1 MADSAASEYDA
12 RTFWKEGHVIYRSA
26 AFLLLLLLPAFN
38 LACTGYGAPSEVV
51 NGTAVVTLE
60 SNTPPN
66 WTQYVT
72 FTVTPTIQ
80 VQDNTSGE
88 PSEYTRD
95 ASSIIP
101 QISQNMTSRGYTY
114 IASVRGQ
121 PPPRTDL
128 SVALY
133 AYLGSQAYGGVYCNW
148 YYWGY
153 PYGCYP
159 TWGYYGTYNFGTLV
173 MQMGDIKNA
182 PPAQQPPQGAQLA
195 LIWGGA
201 IYGVLGTQQYNLQRV
216 LTGIDQAFAQSPY
229 IQR

>member
-1 MADSAASEYDA
+1 
-12 RTFWKEGHVIYRSA
+12 
-26 AFLLLLLLPAFN
+26 LLLLLVPAFN
-38 LACTGYGAPSEVV
+38 LGCTGYGAPSEVV

-60 SNTPPN
+60 SSSPPN
-66 WTQYVT
+66 WAQYTT

-80 VQDNTSGE
+80 VQDNTGSN
-88 PSEYTRD
+88 PQEYTRD

-101 QISQNMTSRGYTY
+101 QIAQHMTARGYTY
-114 IASVRGQ
+114 VASPRPPAQ
-121 PPPRTDL
+121 PPRTDL
-128 SVALY
+128 VIALY

-173 MQMGDIKNA
+173 MQMGDYKNS
-182 PPAQQPPQGAQLA
+182 PPPPPPPGTQVA

-216 LTGIDQAFAQSPY
+216 LTSIDQAFAQSPY
-229 IQR
+229 IKR

>member
-1 MADSAASEYDA
+1 
-12 RTFWKEGHVIYRSA
+12 VIYRSA

-51 NGTAVVTLE
+51 NGTATVTVE
-60 SNTPPN
+60 SGSPPN
-66 WTQYVT
+66 WASYTT

-80 VQDNTSGE
+80 VFDSSGGQQDA
-88 PSEYTRD
+88 YTRD

-101 QISQNMTSRGYTY
+101 KITENMTKRGYTY
-114 IASVRGQ
+114 IQSVRGQ

-128 SVALY
+128 VMTLY

-159 TWGYYGTYNFGTLV
+159 TWGYYGTYNFGTLI
-173 MQMGDIKNA
+173 MQMGDTKS
-182 PPAQQPPQGAQLA
+182 PPPPQAAPVPLVWGA
-195 LIWGGA
+195 A

-216 LTGIDQAFAQSPY
+216 LTSIDQAFAQSPY